1 MREPIPAPDS
11 RRPRTRAVF
20 AGAAIAVVATAGLV
34 AAMMSSLALAD
45 QPGTPLTVP
54 GVTVATPSPALND
67 SPVAVPSADPTGAPS
82 VGTVPSTTPATP
94 STTAPAPELVPA
106 PTPVVVDDHG
116 GNRSGGSGSSGGSTS
131 GSSGGSTSGS
141 SGGSGKD

>member
-1 MREPIPAPDS
+1 MHEPIPAPDS

-67 SPVAVPSADPTGAPS
+67 SPVAVPNADPTGAPS
-82 VGTVPSTTPATP
+82 VGTVPSTTPATPGTTP

-116 GNRSGGSGSSGGSTS
+116 GNRSGGSGSSGGS
-131 GSSGGSTSGS
+131 
-141 SGGSGKD
+141 GKD